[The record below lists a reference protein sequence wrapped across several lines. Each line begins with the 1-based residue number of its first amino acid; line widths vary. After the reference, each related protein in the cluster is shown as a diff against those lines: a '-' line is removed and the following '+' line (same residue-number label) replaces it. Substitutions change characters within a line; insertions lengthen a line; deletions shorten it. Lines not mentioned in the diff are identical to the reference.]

1 MKPTD
6 IVGYR
11 LWRDSHDG
19 PKMIEIVGHRL
30 RRDNGTRPQV
40 MQERMVDS
48 GFSAPV
54 RLTEASPTRDGTY
67 GYRGLLPLV

>member
-1 MKPTD
+1 
-6 IVGYR
+6 
-11 LWRDSHDG
+11 
-19 PKMIEIVGHRL
+19 MIEIVGHRL